1 MSHPSKDLKV
11 EESSLRSVIDI
22 LIDSQDGFQKIAEEL
37 EDEGLKRWFLE
48 ESLRRAEFRGDLETI
63 LHQEGVHDIEEG
75 GTAAGTVNRV
85 WVELKAKLG
94 GGDHTI
100 LATAEE
106 GEDAAKAAYAEA
118 LATFL
123 PHPVRE
129 LLTRQ
134 GAHIEESHDFIK
146 AARDKAARDSSK

>member
-11 EESSLRSVIDI
+11 EESALRSVIDI
-22 LIDSQDGFQKIAEEL
+22 LIDSQEGFQKIGEEL
-37 EDEGLKRWFLE
+37 KDESLKRWFLA
-48 ESLRRAEFRGDLETI
+48 ESLKRAEFRGDLETI
-63 LHQEGVHDIEEG
+63 LHQEGVHDIKERG
-75 GTAAGTVNRV
+75 TVAGTANRV
-85 WVELKAKLG
+85 WGELKAGLG

-106 GEDAAKAAYAEA
+106 GEDAAKRAYTEA
-118 LATFL
+118 LETYL

-134 GAHIEESHDFIK
+134 AAHINESHDFI
-146 AARDKAARDSSK
+146 RAARDSRKK